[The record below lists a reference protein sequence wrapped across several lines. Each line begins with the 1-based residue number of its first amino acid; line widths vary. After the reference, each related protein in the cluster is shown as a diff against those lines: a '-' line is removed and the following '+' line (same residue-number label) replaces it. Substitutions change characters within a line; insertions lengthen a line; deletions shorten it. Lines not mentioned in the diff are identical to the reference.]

1 MKRKKMNIIRR
12 AGICGALAAAL
23 TAGLAGCGAKESA
36 GTAGTEPAS
45 ASDSRAA
52 GGEET
57 RIAAGADGFQI
68 EGDGASVSGNTVTI
82 SRAGT
87 YRLSGDMADGNLLV
101 NAEEND
107 EIRLVFDGFS
117 IASADIAPIYVSQC
131 GSVTVETAAGT
142 ENSVTDGRTYEK
154 TEDDESP
161 DAAIFSECDLI
172 LEGEGTLAV
181 SGQFQEGI
189 RGKDDVTVASGTIRI
204 EALNDGL
211 KGKDAVYIEGGTLEI
226 TAGDDGIQSDNE
238 KDSDKGF
245 VTVSGG
251 TVTIDAVGK
260 GIQGESR
267 VDISGGKVAVV
278 NSEEGIE
285 ALVIEI
291 SGGEVDIFAADD
303 GINAAGSSGMA
314 GEPGAAGGSGKA
326 GNLDLAGEAGGGRH
340 PFGGVTEGACITI
353 SGGTLTLVSAA
364 GGVQADGDLTISGG
378 TFDITANGGHE
389 TVLAEDADSCKGLK
403 ADGMLSVTGGTF
415 AIDSADDA
423 IHADNALT
431 VGAEGNDAAVP
442 AIVITD
448 STEGLEG
455 TTVTVRSG
463 DLDITASDDGV
474 NAANSDIGE
483 RSDLFAIQISGGDL
497 YICAGADGLDSNND
511 INMTGGTVEVYGADA
526 GMDTAIDYD
535 GTFTL
540 SGGTLL
546 GAGMTPSAGTQAYV
560 AFGSTMSG
568 GMGGGQ
574 PGGGMEGGAPPEN
587 ADGTVP
593 DGQDGEPMPDRGERP
608 NMPDGEAGS
617 APEDMTPP
625 DDADGERPT
634 RPDGMG
640 GGMQAENMLGISEG
654 STVAIEDA
662 DGNTLY
668 ETTAAGRMSGVIFS
682 SAAVSEGESY
692 TLLVDGETVQ
702 TAQAVLGSSNDP
714 GMGGQPSD
722 GSGFRDVQADAWYAD
737 AVQYVVSEGLMNG
750 TDAATFSPDAPM
762 SRAMLVTVLYRLSG
776 EPALSQDSGF
786 ADVAS
791 DAYYADAV
799 SWAVGEGI
807 VTGTSQTTFS
817 PDESVT
823 REQMAVLLY
832 RCAGEPST
840 AGDLSA
846 HADAEN
852 ISDYAAEAMSWC
864 VENGILSGTD
874 GGRLAPA
881 DSATRAET
889 AAVLQRFAAL

>member
-1 MKRKKMNIIRR
+1 MKKKILSL
-12 AGICGALAAAL
+12 ALAAGMSAML
-23 TAGLAGCGAKESA
+23 LPTVACAASESYTEQNATLIAFSDDAVTASGAYSGYEID
-36 GTAGTEPAS
+36 GTAVSITE
-45 ASDSRAA
+45 
-52 GGEET
+52 
-57 RIAAGADGFQI
+57 
-68 EGDGASVSGNTVTI
+68 
-82 SRAGT
+82 AGT
-87 YRLSGDMADGNLLV
+87 YVLSGACAD
-101 NAEEND
+101 
-107 EIRLVFDGFS
+107 
-117 IASADIAPIYVSQC
+117 
-131 GSVTVETAAGT
+131 GSVTVKKEVTGVTLVLDGLDLSSATTSPITVSKSAEATLLAAAGS
-142 ENSVTDGRTYEK
+142 ENTVADSADAN
-154 TEDDESP
+154 DEN
-161 DAAIFSECDLI
+161 AAIKVKTGASLT
-172 LEGEGTLAV
+172 LGGTGTLRV
-181 SGQFQEGI
+181 DGNYKNGI
-189 RGKDDVTVASGTIRI
+189 KGAAQAAITVD
-204 EALNDGL
+204 ELAL
-211 KGKDAVYIEGGTLEI
+211 
-226 TAGDDGIQSDNE
+226 
-238 KDSDKGF
+238 
-245 VTVSGG
+245 
-251 TVTIDAVGK
+251 TIDAV
-260 GIQGESR
+260 
-267 VDISGGKVAVV
+267 
-278 NSEEGIE
+278 
-285 ALVIEI
+285 
-291 SGGEVDIFAADD
+291 DD
-303 GINAAGSSGMA
+303 GLSCDDALTILGGTLDIT
-314 GEPGAAGGSGKA
+314 AGGDAVKA
-326 GNLDLAGEAGGGRH
+326 SPDVDSE
-340 PFGGVTEGACITI
+340 TEPDTVSKGDITI

-364 GGVQADGDLTISGG
+364 DGVQADGDLTISGG

-403 ADGMLSVTGGTF
+403 ADGTLSVTGGTF
-415 AIDSADDA
+415 AIDSADDAIHAPDVTVTGGSFTLATSDDA

-431 VGAEGNDAAVP
+431 VGAEGNDAAAP

-511 INMTGGTVEVYGADA
+511 IDMTGGTVEVYGADA

-574 PGGGMEGGAPPEN
+574 PGGGMEGGTPPEH

-608 NMPDGEAGS
+608 DMPDGEAGS

-682 SAAVSEGESY
+682 SAAVAEGESY

-702 TAQAVLGSSNDP
+702 TVQAVLGSFNDP

-722 GSGFRDVQADAWYAD
+722 GSGFRDVQADDWYAD

-776 EPALSQDSGF
+776 EPAVSQDSGF

-846 HADAEN
+846 YADAES

-864 VENGILSGTD
+864 VENGILNGTD

>member
-1 MKRKKMNIIRR
+1 MKKKILSL
-12 AGICGALAAAL
+12 ALAAGMSAML
-23 TAGLAGCGAKESA
+23 LPPVACAASESYTEQNATLIAFSDDAVTASGAYSGYEID
-36 GTAGTEPAS
+36 GTAVSITE
-45 ASDSRAA
+45 
-52 GGEET
+52 
-57 RIAAGADGFQI
+57 
-68 EGDGASVSGNTVTI
+68 
-82 SRAGT
+82 AGT
-87 YRLSGDMADGNLLV
+87 YVLSGACAD
-101 NAEEND
+101 
-107 EIRLVFDGFS
+107 
-117 IASADIAPIYVSQC
+117 
-131 GSVTVETAAGT
+131 GSVTVKKEVTGVTLVLDGLDLSSAATSPITVNKSAEATLLAAAGS
-142 ENSVTDGRTYEK
+142 ENTVADSADAN
-154 TEDDESP
+154 DEN
-161 DAAIFSECDLI
+161 AAIKVKT
-172 LEGEGTLAV
+172 G
-181 SGQFQEGI
+181 
-189 RGKDDVTVASGTIRI
+189 ASLTM
-204 EALNDGL
+204 
-211 KGKDAVYIEGGTLEI
+211 GGTGALRV
-226 TAGDDGIQSDNE
+226 DGNYKNGI
-238 KDSDKGF
+238 KGAAQAAIM
-245 VTVSGG
+245 VDELTL
-251 TVTIDAVGK
+251 TIDAV
-260 GIQGESR
+260 
-267 VDISGGKVAVV
+267 
-278 NSEEGIE
+278 
-285 ALVIEI
+285 
-291 SGGEVDIFAADD
+291 DD
-303 GINAAGSSGMA
+303 GLSCDDALTILGGTLDIT
-314 GEPGAAGGSGKA
+314 AGGDAVKA
-326 GNLDLAGEAGGGRH
+326 SPDVDSE
-340 PFGGVTEGACITI
+340 TEPDTVSRGDITI

-364 GGVQADGDLTISGG
+364 DGVQADGDLTISGG

-415 AIDSADDA
+415 AIGSADDAIHAPDVAVTGGSFTLATSDDA

-455 TTVTVRSG
+455 TTVTVYSG
-463 DLDITASDDGV
+463 DLDITASDDGI

-511 INMTGGTVEVYGADA
+511 IDMTGGTVEVYGADA
-526 GMDTAIDYD
+526 GMDTAIDYG

-587 ADGTVP
+587 TDGTVP

-608 NMPDGEAGS
+608 DMPDGEAGS

-722 GSGFRDVQADAWYAD
+722 GSGFRDVQADDWYAD

-762 SRAMLVTVLYRLSG
+762 SRAMLVTVLYRLRG
-776 EPALSQDSGF
+776 EPAVSQDSGF

-846 HADAEN
+846 YADAEN

-864 VENGILSGTD
+864 VENGILNGTD

>member
-1 MKRKKMNIIRR
+1 MKKRILSII
-12 AGICGALAAAL
+12 LAASMSAML
-23 TAGLAGCGAKESA
+23 LPSVACAASESY
-36 GTAGTEPAS
+36 TEQNATLIEF
-45 ASDSRAA
+45 SDGSV
-52 GGEET
+52 T
-57 RIAAGADGFQI
+57 AAGAYSGYEIDGT
-68 EGDGASVSGNTVTI
+68 AVSITE
-82 SRAGT
+82 AGT
-87 YRLSGDMADGNLLV
+87 YVLSGACAD
-101 NAEEND
+101 
-107 EIRLVFDGFS
+107 
-117 IASADIAPIYVSQC
+117 
-131 GSVTVETAAGT
+131 GSVTVKKEVTGVTLVLDGLDLTSTTTSPITINKSAEATLLAAAGS
-142 ENSVTDGRTYEK
+142 ENTVADSADAN
-154 TEDDESP
+154 DES
-161 DAAIFSECDLI
+161 AAIKVKT
-172 LEGEGTLAV
+172 GGTLTLGGAGSLTVDGNYKNGIKGAAQSSITVDELVLTIDAV
-181 SGQFQEGI
+181 
-189 RGKDDVTVASGTIRI
+189 D
-204 EALNDGL
+204 DGL
-211 KGKDAVYIEGGTLEI
+211 SCDDALTILGGTLEI
-226 TAGDDGIQSDNE
+226 NAGGDTVKASPDVDDETEPD
-238 KDSDKGF
+238 
-245 VTVSGG
+245 TVS
-251 TVTIDAVGK
+251 K
-260 GIQGESR
+260 G
-267 VDISGGKVAVV
+267 D
-278 NSEEGIE
+278 
-285 ALVIEI
+285 
-291 SGGEVDIFAADD
+291 
-303 GINAAGSSGMA
+303 
-314 GEPGAAGGSGKA
+314 
-326 GNLDLAGEAGGGRH
+326 
-340 PFGGVTEGACITI
+340 ITI

-364 GGVQADGDLTISGG
+364 DGVQADGDLNISGG

-389 TVLAEDADSCKGLK
+389 TVLAEDADSCKGIK
-403 ADGMLSVTGGTF
+403 SDGTLSVTGGTF
-415 AIDSADDA
+415 TIDSADDA
-423 IHADNALT
+423 LHAADVSVTGGSFTLSTSDDAVHADNALT
-431 VGAEGNDAAVP
+431 IGAEGNDAAVP

-448 STEGLEG
+448 SYEGLEG
-455 TTVTVRSG
+455 TTVTVYSG

-608 NMPDGEAGS
+608 DMPDGEAGS

-682 SAAVSEGESY
+682 SAAVAEGESY

-714 GMGGQPSD
+714 GIGGQPSD

-776 EPALSQDSGF
+776 EPAVSQDSGF

>member
-1 MKRKKMNIIRR
+1 MKKKILSL
-12 AGICGALAAAL
+12 ALAAGMSAML
-23 TAGLAGCGAKESA
+23 LPTVACAASQSYTEQNATLIAFSDDAVTASGAYSGYEID
-36 GTAGTEPAS
+36 GTAVSITE
-45 ASDSRAA
+45 
-52 GGEET
+52 
-57 RIAAGADGFQI
+57 
-68 EGDGASVSGNTVTI
+68 
-82 SRAGT
+82 AGT
-87 YRLSGDMADGNLLV
+87 YVLSGACAD
-101 NAEEND
+101 
-107 EIRLVFDGFS
+107 
-117 IASADIAPIYVSQC
+117 
-131 GSVTVETAAGT
+131 GSVTVKKEVTGVTLVLDGLDLSSVATSPITINKSAEATLLAAAGS
-142 ENSVTDGRTYEK
+142 ENTVADSADAN
-154 TEDDESP
+154 DEN
-161 DAAIFSECDLI
+161 AAIKVKT
-172 LEGEGTLAV
+172 G
-181 SGQFQEGI
+181 
-189 RGKDDVTVASGTIRI
+189 ASLTM
-204 EALNDGL
+204 
-211 KGKDAVYIEGGTLEI
+211 GGTGALRVDGNYKNGIKGAAQAAI
-226 TAGDDGIQSDNE
+226 TVDELAL
-238 KDSDKGF
+238 
-245 VTVSGG
+245 
-251 TVTIDAVGK
+251 TIDAV
-260 GIQGESR
+260 
-267 VDISGGKVAVV
+267 
-278 NSEEGIE
+278 
-285 ALVIEI
+285 
-291 SGGEVDIFAADD
+291 DD
-303 GINAAGSSGMA
+303 GLSCDDALTILGGTLDIT
-314 GEPGAAGGSGKA
+314 AGGDAVKA
-326 GNLDLAGEAGGGRH
+326 SPDVDSE
-340 PFGGVTEGACITI
+340 TEPDTVSRGDITI

-364 GGVQADGDLTISGG
+364 DGVQADGDLTISGG

-423 IHADNALT
+423 IHAPDVAVTGGSFTLATSDDAIHADNALT

-455 TTVTVRSG
+455 TTVTVYSG

-511 INMTGGTVEVYGADA
+511 IDMTGGTVEVYGADA

-546 GAGMTPSAGTQAYV
+546 GAGMTP
-560 AFGSTMSG
+560 
-568 GMGGGQ
+568 
-574 PGGGMEGGAPPEN
+574 
-587 ADGTVP
+587 
-593 DGQDGEPMPDRGERP
+593 
-608 NMPDGEAGS
+608 
-617 APEDMTPP
+617 P

-654 STVAIEDA
+654 STVAIQDA

-702 TAQAVLGSSNDP
+702 TVQAVLGSSNDP

-737 AVQYVVSEGLMNG
+737 AVQYVVFKGLMNG
-750 TDAATFSPDAPM
+750 TDAATFSPDTPM

-776 EPALSQDSGF
+776 EPAVSQDSGF

-846 HADAEN
+846 YADAEN

-881 DSATRAET
+881 ASATRAET

>member
-1 MKRKKMNIIRR
+1 MKKKILSL
-12 AGICGALAAAL
+12 ALAAGMSAML
-23 TAGLAGCGAKESA
+23 LPTVACAASQSYTEQNATLIAFSDDAVTASGAYSGYEID
-36 GTAGTEPAS
+36 GTAVSITE
-45 ASDSRAA
+45 
-52 GGEET
+52 
-57 RIAAGADGFQI
+57 
-68 EGDGASVSGNTVTI
+68 
-82 SRAGT
+82 AGT
-87 YRLSGDMADGNLLV
+87 YVLSGACAD
-101 NAEEND
+101 
-107 EIRLVFDGFS
+107 
-117 IASADIAPIYVSQC
+117 
-131 GSVTVETAAGT
+131 GSVTVKKE
-142 ENSVTDGRTYEK
+142 VTGV
-154 TEDDESP
+154 
-161 DAAIFSECDLI
+161 
-172 LEGEGTLAV
+172 TLV
-181 SGQFQEGI
+181 
-189 RGKDDVTVASGTIRI
+189 
-204 EALNDGL
+204 LDGL
-211 KGKDAVYIEGGTLEI
+211 DLSSAATSPITINKSAEATLL
-226 TAGDDGIQSDNE
+226 A
-238 KDSDKGF
+238 
-245 VTVSGG
+245 
-251 TVTIDAVGK
+251 
-260 GIQGESR
+260 
-267 VDISGGKVAVV
+267 
-278 NSEEGIE
+278 
-285 ALVIEI
+285 
-291 SGGEVDIFAADD
+291 
-303 GINAAGSSGMA
+303 AAGSENTVADSA
-314 GEPGAAGGSGKA
+314 DANDENAAIKVKTGAS
-326 GNLDLAGEAGGGRH
+326 LTL
-340 PFGGVTEGACITI
+340 
-353 SGGTLTLVSAA
+353 GGTLTLVSAA

-415 AIDSADDA
+415 AIDSADDAIHAPDVAVTGGSFTLATSDDA

-511 INMTGGTVEVYGADA
+511 IDMTGGTVEVYGADA

-608 NMPDGEAGS
+608 DMPDGEAGS

-702 TAQAVLGSSNDP
+702 TVQAVLGSSNDP

-762 SRAMLVTVLYRLSG
+762 SRAMLVTVLYRLRG

-791 DAYYADAV
+791 DAYYADA
-799 SWAVGEGI
+799 
-807 VTGTSQTTFS
+807 
-817 PDESVT
+817 ES
-823 REQMAVLLY
+823 
-832 RCAGEPST
+832 
-840 AGDLSA
+840 
-846 HADAEN
+846 

-864 VENGILSGTD
+864 VENGILNGTD

>member
-1 MKRKKMNIIRR
+1 MKEKILSL
-12 AGICGALAAAL
+12 ALAAGMSAML
-23 TAGLAGCGAKESA
+23 LPTVACAASQSYTEQNATLIAFSDDAVTASGAYSGYEID
-36 GTAGTEPAS
+36 GTAVSITE
-45 ASDSRAA
+45 
-52 GGEET
+52 
-57 RIAAGADGFQI
+57 
-68 EGDGASVSGNTVTI
+68 
-82 SRAGT
+82 AGT
-87 YRLSGDMADGNLLV
+87 YVLSGACAD
-101 NAEEND
+101 
-107 EIRLVFDGFS
+107 
-117 IASADIAPIYVSQC
+117 
-131 GSVTVETAAGT
+131 GSVTVKKEVTGVTLVLDGLDLSSAATSPITVNKSAEATLLAAAGS
-142 ENSVTDGRTYEK
+142 ENTVADSADAN
-154 TEDDESP
+154 DEN
-161 DAAIFSECDLI
+161 AAIKVKTGASL
-172 LEGEGTLAV
+172 TL
-181 SGQFQEGI
+181 
-189 RGKDDVTVASGTIRI
+189 
-204 EALNDGL
+204 
-211 KGKDAVYIEGGTLEI
+211 GGTGALRVDGNYKNGIKGAAQAAI
-226 TAGDDGIQSDNE
+226 TVDELAL
-238 KDSDKGF
+238 
-245 VTVSGG
+245 
-251 TVTIDAVGK
+251 TIDAV
-260 GIQGESR
+260 
-267 VDISGGKVAVV
+267 
-278 NSEEGIE
+278 
-285 ALVIEI
+285 
-291 SGGEVDIFAADD
+291 DD
-303 GINAAGSSGMA
+303 GLSCDDALTILGGTLDIT
-314 GEPGAAGGSGKA
+314 AGGDAVKA
-326 GNLDLAGEAGGGRH
+326 SPDVDSE
-340 PFGGVTEGACITI
+340 TEPDTVSRGDITI

-364 GGVQADGDLTISGG
+364 DGVQADGDLTISGG
-378 TFDITANGGHE
+378 TFDITANGGHA

-403 ADGMLSVTGGTF
+403 ADGTLSVTGGTF
-415 AIDSADDA
+415 AIDSADDAIHAPDVAVTGGSFTLATSDDA

-455 TTVTVRSG
+455 TTVTVYSG
-463 DLDITASDDGV
+463 DLDITAPDDGV

-702 TAQAVLGSSNDP
+702 TVQAVLGSSNDP

-722 GSGFRDVQADAWYAD
+722 GSGFRDVQADDWYAD

-776 EPALSQDSGF
+776 EPAVSQDSGF

-846 HADAEN
+846 YADAEN
-852 ISDYAAEAMSWC
+852 ISDYATEAMSWC
-864 VENGILSGTD
+864 VENGILNGTD

>member
-1 MKRKKMNIIRR
+1 MKKKILSL
-12 AGICGALAAAL
+12 ALAAGMSAML
-23 TAGLAGCGAKESA
+23 LPTVACAASQSYTEQNATLIAFSDDAVTASGAYSGYEID
-36 GTAGTEPAS
+36 GTAVSITE
-45 ASDSRAA
+45 
-52 GGEET
+52 
-57 RIAAGADGFQI
+57 
-68 EGDGASVSGNTVTI
+68 
-82 SRAGT
+82 AGT
-87 YRLSGDMADGNLLV
+87 YVLSGACAD
-101 NAEEND
+101 
-107 EIRLVFDGFS
+107 
-117 IASADIAPIYVSQC
+117 
-131 GSVTVETAAGT
+131 GSVTVKKEVTGVTLVLDGLDLSSAATSPITINKSAEATLLAAAGS
-142 ENSVTDGRTYEK
+142 ENTVADSADTN
-154 TEDDESP
+154 DEN
-161 DAAIFSECDLI
+161 AAIKVKTGASLTMGGAGALRVDGNYKNGIKGAAQAAIMVDEL
-172 LEGEGTLAV
+172 TL
-181 SGQFQEGI
+181 
-189 RGKDDVTVASGTIRI
+189 
-204 EALNDGL
+204 
-211 KGKDAVYIEGGTLEI
+211 
-226 TAGDDGIQSDNE
+226 
-238 KDSDKGF
+238 
-245 VTVSGG
+245 
-251 TVTIDAVGK
+251 TIDAV
-260 GIQGESR
+260 
-267 VDISGGKVAVV
+267 
-278 NSEEGIE
+278 
-285 ALVIEI
+285 
-291 SGGEVDIFAADD
+291 DD
-303 GINAAGSSGMA
+303 GLSCDDALTILGGTLDIT
-314 GEPGAAGGSGKA
+314 AGGDAVKA
-326 GNLDLAGEAGGGRH
+326 SPDVDSE
-340 PFGGVTEGACITI
+340 TEPDTVSKGDITI

-364 GGVQADGDLTISGG
+364 DGVQADGDLTISGG

-403 ADGMLSVTGGTF
+403 ADGTLSVTGGTF
-415 AIDSADDA
+415 AIDSADDAIHAPDVTVTGGSFTLATSDDA

-455 TTVTVRSG
+455 MTVTVYSG

-511 INMTGGTVEVYGADA
+511 IDMTGGTVEVYGADA
-526 GMDTAIDYD
+526 GMDTAIDYG

-587 ADGTVP
+587 TDGTVP

-608 NMPDGEAGS
+608 DMPDGEAGS

-682 SAAVSEGESY
+682 SAAVAEGESY

-722 GSGFRDVQADAWYAD
+722 GSGFRDVQADDWYAD

-762 SRAMLVTVLYRLSG
+762 SRAMLVTVLYRLRG
-776 EPALSQDSGF
+776 EPAVSQDSGF

-846 HADAEN
+846 YADAEN

-864 VENGILSGTD
+864 VENSILNGTD
-874 GGRLAPA
+874 AGRLAPA
-881 DSATRAET
+881 TSATRAET